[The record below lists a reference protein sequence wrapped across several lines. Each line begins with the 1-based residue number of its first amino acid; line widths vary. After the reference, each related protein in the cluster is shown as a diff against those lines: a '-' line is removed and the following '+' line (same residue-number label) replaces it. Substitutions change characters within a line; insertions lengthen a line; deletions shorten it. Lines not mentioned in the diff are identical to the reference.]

1 MISNEFCMVCSKI
14 NVCTWYEKLSK
25 LEGSEKKPV
34 HLDITVNGCREYLLE
49 EDSDG

>member
-1 MISNEFCMVCSKI
+1 MSCVKT

-34 HLDITVNGCREYLLE
+34 NLDITVDKCE
-49 EDSDG
+49 EFLTTEEE